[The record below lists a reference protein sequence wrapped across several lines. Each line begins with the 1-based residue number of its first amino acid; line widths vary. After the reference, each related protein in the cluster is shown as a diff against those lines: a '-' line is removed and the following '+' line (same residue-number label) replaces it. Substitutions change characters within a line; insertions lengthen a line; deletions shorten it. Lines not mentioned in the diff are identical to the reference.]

1 MLWFK
6 KLTVPVDNAVKS
18 VDVLQL
24 WEVRWTSRH
33 GEYSADTMAEAE
45 FFTSEAEFFTSEAAA
60 DDFAESLRAAFKL
73 TRNTSVSEIKV
84 TVRPGAAH

>member
-24 WEVRWTSRH
+24 WGVRWISRH

-45 FFTSEAEFFTSEAAA
+45 FFTSEAAA
-60 DDFAESLRAAFKL
+60 DAFAESLRAAFKL